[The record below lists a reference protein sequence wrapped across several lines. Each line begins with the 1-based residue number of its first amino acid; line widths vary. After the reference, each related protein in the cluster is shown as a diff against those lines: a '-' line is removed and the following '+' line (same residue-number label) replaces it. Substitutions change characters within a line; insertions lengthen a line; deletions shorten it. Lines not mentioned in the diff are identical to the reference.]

1 MNAIEVSNLGYQFSK
16 NHAILQNVN
25 LNVPNGSIYGFL
37 GPNGAGKTTTLRLIL
52 GLLKR
57 QIGEISVLGKVL
69 EKNRIEIFKE
79 IGNLIETPS
88 IYSHLTAKENLE
100 IWRKIYQC
108 PQNRI
113 EEVLHLVGLENVGSK
128 KTGQFSLGMKQRMGI
143 AIALLHSPKL
153 LILDEPTN
161 GLDPNGMIEIRDL
174 LKSLNKNYGI
184 TILISSHLLAEI
196 EKMTT
201 HIGVIHQGK
210 MKFEGTLEAFFQL
223 RNESSNVRLRTNSLI
238 KTTELLKNYAF
249 HVQDNMIE
257 VKIQNE
263 QEIASIVKTLV
274 TNDVAVYEATINQ
287 NNIETVFMNLIN

>member
-16 NHAILQNVN
+16 NHVILQNVN

-57 QIGEISVLGKVL
+57 QTGEISVLGKVL